1 MLNMSYPLLHS
12 NNFNTKINEIFK
24 NIPNVEI
31 KRLMDKEGKKL
42 ESYQLFV
49 QKFMNENTPYRGI
62 FLYHGVGTGKTCSAV
77 GIADMFAGV
86 REVVVIVPGAQLEA
100 NFKNEIRMCGNI
112 EQPKEHTYYR
122 YTGLKSA
129 KLETLIKDRT
139 LDNKIV
145 IIDESHGFISRLTG
159 DSPTAILMRKWV
171 FGAKNTRF
179 VLLTGTPIINKPN
192 ELAVLFNLIHGK
204 IEILEI
210 TTKNIHSNLQEILK
224 ENPYVD
230 FVEVSKNMKTAI
242 ITPIPYYFKKLS
254 DGLIT
259 SDTDYA
265 PENITDFKSKID
277 DLLSSNNINIEKI
290 EIKEAN
296 LFPEDDDFDNFF
308 IDENLDL
315 IEEHKSILI
324 NRIRGLVSSAGFKQ
338 DDPVREGNTQI
349 IERPNYP
356 KTIIHD
362 YDKIPMS
369 TKQYIGYE
377 SERIKE
383 IQLEKESQ
391 KQRSMKKDVKEI
403 QTFLANSIRKCNGSF
418 HNIETKGISKENNNE
433 HLYQERLKEHLDVY
447 QTKEAKLEEIKDI
460 SPKFHKII
468 ERLEDAQNLNQKNVV
483 YSHLINNEGG
493 LLTFMEMLRSL
504 EWVEYG
510 KANSTNSSKVF
521 ASLVLKTD
529 VEYEN
534 IRKIY
539 NSESPD
545 GKTDAKDNTEG
556 KIINTLIIA
565 KKSAE
570 GITLKETRHMHIIE
584 SHWNMNREEQ
594 IIGRVS
600 RKNSHARLGIEQ
612 RNVNIYRYKSVFP
625 ENVNKSSDNYQKL
638 KRNDNEMTSDELVIS
653 VAERKENLIKQFLN
667 ILYTSSVDCK
677 ENYFAE
683 KCDENDITFHP
694 LIDGKAV
701 NKLDKFM
708 NIIIP
713 NKKWIPKRFHGIR
726 ANYDEF
732 TKNIYF
738 GNIKFAKYDKDE
750 KNFYLFLNN

>member
-31 KRLMDKEGKKL
+31 KRLMDKDGKKL

-62 FLYHGVGTGKTCSAV
+62 FLYHGVGTGKTCSAI
-77 GIADMFAGV
+77 GIADMFSGV
-86 REVVVIVPGAQLEA
+86 RDVVVIVPGAQLEA

-112 EQPKEHTYYR
+112 EQPKEHTFYR

-159 DSPTAILMRKWV
+159 DSPTAKLMRDWV

-204 IEILEI
+204 IEMLEI
-210 TTKNIHSNLQEILK
+210 TTKNIHSDLQKILQN
-224 ENPYVD
+224 NPYVD
-230 FVEVSKNMKTAI
+230 FVEVSKNMKSAI
-242 ITPIPYYFKKLS
+242 ITPVPYYFKKLS
-254 DGLIT
+254 DGLIKR
-259 SDTDYA
+259 DTDYA
-265 PENITDFKSKID
+265 PENITDFKLKIE
-277 DLLSSNNINIEKI
+277 DLLSSNNINVEKND
-290 EIKEAN
+290 IKEAN
-296 LFPEDDDFDNFF
+296 LFPENDDFDDFF
-308 IDENLDL
+308 IDENLEL
-315 IEEHKSILI
+315 NEEHKSILS
-324 NRIRGLVSSAGFKQ
+324 NRISGLVSSAGFKQ
-338 DDPVREGNTQI
+338 GEPVREGNTKI
-349 IERPNYP
+349 IEKANYP
-356 KTIIHD
+356 KTIIND

-369 TKQYIGYE
+369 SGQYIGYE
-377 SERIKE
+377 IERIKE
-383 IQLEKESQ
+383 IQLEK
-391 KQRSMKKDVKEI
+391 KNKTQRSMKKDVKEI

-418 HNIETKGISKENNNE
+418 HNIETKGISKDNNNE
-433 HLYQERLKEHLDVY
+433 HLYQERLKEHLEVY
-447 QTKEAKLEEIKDI
+447 QTKEDKLEEIKDI

-468 ERLEDAQNLNQKNVV
+468 KRIEEAQNLNQKNVV

-504 EWVEYG
+504 GWVEYG
-510 KANSTNSSKVF
+510 ESNPNNSSKVF

-529 VEYEN
+529 NEYEN
-534 IRKIY
+534 IRKLY
-539 NSESPD
+539 NSDEN
-545 GKTDAKDNTEG
+545 KEG
-556 KIINTLIIA
+556 KIISTLVIA

-584 SHWNMNREEQ
+584 SHWNINREEQ

-600 RKNSHARLGIEQ
+600 RKGSHSALGIEQ

-625 ENVNKSSDNYQKL
+625 ENVNKNSDNYQKL
-638 KRNDNEMTSDELVIS
+638 IRNDNNMTSDELVIS
-653 VAERKENLIKQFLN
+653 VSERKEKLIRKFLD
-667 ILYTSSVDCK
+667 ILYESSVDCK

-683 KCDENDITFHP
+683 KCYENEITFHP
-694 LIDGKAV
+694 LIDGKPV

-726 ANYDEF
+726 VNFDEF
-732 TKNIYF
+732 TKTIYL
-738 GNIKFAKYDKDE
+738 GNVKFAKYDKED

>member
-1 MLNMSYPLLHS
+1 MLNMSYPILHA
-12 NNFNTKINEIFK
+12 NNFNKKINEIFK

-31 KRLMDKEGKKL
+31 KRLMDKDGKKL

-62 FLYHGVGTGKTCSAV
+62 LLYHGVGTGKTCSAI
-77 GIADMFAGV
+77 GIADIFEGV
-86 REVVVIVPGAQLEA
+86 RDVVVIVPGAQLEA

-112 EQPKEHTYYR
+112 EQPKEHTFYR
-122 YTGLKSA
+122 YTGLKST
-129 KLETLIKDRT
+129 KLETLIEART

-145 IIDESHGFISRLTG
+145 IIDESHGFISRLIG
-159 DSPTAILMRKWV
+159 ESPTAILMRKWV

-204 IEILEI
+204 IEMLEI
-210 TTKNIHSNLQEILK
+210 TTKNIHSDLQKILQN
-224 ENPYVD
+224 NPYVD

-242 ITPIPYYFKKLS
+242 ITPVPYYFKKLS
-254 DGLIT
+254 DGLIRK
-259 SDTDYA
+259 DIDYA
-265 PENITDFKSKID
+265 PENITDFKLKIED
-277 DLLSSNNINIEKI
+277 ILLSNTINIDKI

-315 IEEHKSILI
+315 IEEHKSILS
-324 NRIRGLVSSAGFKQ
+324 NRISGLVSSAGFKEGES
-338 DDPVREGNTQI
+338 VREGNTKI
-349 IERPNYP
+349 IEKPNYP

-362 YDKIPMS
+362 YDKIEMS
-369 TKQYIGYE
+369 TGQYIGYE

-383 IQLEKESQ
+383 IQLDKKNET
-391 KQRSMKKDVKEI
+391 QRSMKKDVKEI

-418 HNIETKGISKENNNE
+418 HNIDTKGISKANNNE
-433 HLYQERLKEHLDVY
+433 HLYQERLKKHLDEKK
-447 QTKEAKLEEIKDI
+447 TKETKLVAIKDI
-460 SPKFHKII
+460 SPKFHTII
-468 ERLEDAQNLNQKNVV
+468 KRIEDAQNKNEKNVI

-504 EWVEYG
+504 GWVEYD
-510 KANSTNSSKVF
+510 KETPTNSSKVF
-521 ASLVLKTD
+521 ASLVLKTNNT
-529 VEYEN
+529 YEE
-534 IRKIY
+534 IRNLY
-539 NSESPD
+539 NSV
-545 GKTDAKDNTEG
+545 KNKEG

-570 GITLKETRHMHIIE
+570 GITLKETRHLHIIE
-584 SHWNMNREEQ
+584 SHWNINREEQ

-600 RKNSHARLGIEQ
+600 RKDSHSALGIEQ
-612 RNVNIYRYKSVFP
+612 RKVNIYRYKSVFP
-625 ENVNKSSDNYQKL
+625 NDVNKNSDNYQKL
-638 KRNDNEMTSDELVIS
+638 IRNDNNMTSDELVIS
-653 VAERKENLIKQFLN
+653 VSERKDNLIKKFLN

-683 KCDENDITFHP
+683 KCYENDITFHP
-694 LIDGKAV
+694 LIDGKPV

-738 GNIKFAKYDKDE
+738 GNIKFAKYDKDD

>member
-1 MLNMSYPLLHS
+1 MLNMSYPLLHR

-31 KRLMDKEGKKL
+31 KRLMDKDGKSL
-42 ESYQLFV
+42 NSYQLFV

-62 FLYHGVGTGKTCSAV
+62 LLYHGVGTGKTCSAI
-77 GIADMFAGV
+77 GIADMFAGI
-86 REVVVIVPGAQLEA
+86 RDVVVIVPGAQLEA

-129 KLETLIKDRT
+129 KLETLINDRT

-159 DSPTAILMRKWV
+159 DSDTAKLMRKWV

-204 IEILEI
+204 IEMLEI
-210 TTKNIHSNLQEILK
+210 TTKNIYSNLEEILQN
-224 ENPYVD
+224 NPYVD

-242 ITPIPYYFKKLS
+242 ITPVPYYFKKLS
-254 DGLIT
+254 NGLLNKDVNY
-259 SDTDYA
+259 S
-265 PENITDFKSKID
+265 PENIIDFKSKID

-290 EIKEAN
+290 DIKEHD
-296 LFPEDDDFDNFF
+296 LFPEDDDFDDFF
-308 IDENLDL
+308 IDENLDI
-315 IEEHKSILI
+315 IEEHKNILS
-324 NRIRGLVSSAGFKQ
+324 NRISGLVSSAGFKQ

-349 IERPNYP
+349 IEKPNYP

-362 YDKIPMS
+362 YDKIEMS
-369 TKQYIGYE
+369 STQYINYE

-383 IQLEKESQ
+383 IQLEK
-391 KQRSMKKDVKEI
+391 KNKTQRSMKKDVKEI

-418 HNIETKGISKENNNE
+418 HKIETKGISQENNNL
-433 HLYQERLKEHLDVY
+433 HLYQERLKEHLDEY
-447 QTKEAKLEEIKDI
+447 ETKEAKLEEIKDI

-468 ERLEDAQNLNQKNVV
+468 ERIEEAQNLNQTNVI

-493 LLTFMEMLRSL
+493 LLTFIEMLRSL
-504 EWVEYG
+504 GWVEYG

-534 IRKIY
+534 IREIY
-539 NSESPD
+539 NSN
-545 GKTDAKDNTEG
+545 DNTEG
-556 KIINTLIIA
+556 KIINTLFIA

-570 GITLKETRHMHIIE
+570 GITLKNTRHMHIIE
-584 SHWNMNREEQ
+584 SHWNINREEQ
-594 IIGRVS
+594 LIGRVS
-600 RKNSHARLGIEQ
+600 RLNSHSALNLEQ

-625 ENVNKSSDNYQKL
+625 KNVNKSSDNYQKL
-638 KRNDNEMTSDELVIS
+638 MKNDNEMTSDEIVVS
-653 VAERKENLIKQFLN
+653 VSERKEKLIKKFLN
-667 ILYTSSVDCK
+667 ILYESSIDCK
-677 ENYFAE
+677 ENYFSE
-683 KCDENDITFHP
+683 KCYENNITFHP
-694 LIDGKAV
+694 LIDGKTV

-713 NKKWIPKRFHGIR
+713 TKRWIPKRFHGIR

-732 TKNIYF
+732 TKTIYL
-738 GNIKFAKYDKDE
+738 GNVKFAKYDKDD

>member
-31 KRLMDKEGKKL
+31 KRLMDKDGKKL

-62 FLYHGVGTGKTCSAV
+62 LLYHGVGTGKTCSAIA
-77 GIADMFAGV
+77 IADMFAGV
-86 REVVVIVPGAQLEA
+86 RDVVVIVPGAQLEA

-112 EQPKEHTYYR
+112 EQPKEHTFYR

-129 KLETLIKDRT
+129 KLETLIEDRT

-159 DSPTAILMRKWV
+159 DSPTAILMHKWV

-204 IEILEI
+204 IEMLEI
-210 TTKNIHSNLQEILK
+210 TTKNIHSDLQKILQN
-224 ENPYVD
+224 NPYVD

-254 DGLIT
+254 DGLIRK
-259 SDTDYA
+259 DIDYA
-265 PENITDFKSKID
+265 PENITDFKSKIED
-277 DLLSSNNINIEKI
+277 ILSSNTIEKI

-296 LFPEDDDFDNFF
+296 LFPEDDNFDNFF

-315 IEEHKSILI
+315 IEEHKSILS

-338 DDPVREGNTQI
+338 DDPIREGNIQI
-349 IERPNYP
+349 IEKPNYP

-362 YDKIPMS
+362 YDKIEMS
-369 TKQYIGYE
+369 AMQFINYE
-377 SERIKE
+377 TERIKE
-383 IQLEKESQ
+383 IQLDK
-391 KQRSMKKDVKEI
+391 KNKTQRSMKKDVKEI

-418 HNIETKGISKENNNE
+418 HNIDTKGISKANNNE
-433 HLYQERLKEHLDVY
+433 HLYQERLKKHLDDY
-447 QTKEAKLEEIKDI
+447 KTKETKLVAIKDI
-460 SPKFHKII
+460 SPKFHAII
-468 ERLEDAQNLNQKNVV
+468 KRIEDAQNKNEKNVI

-504 EWVEYG
+504 GWVEYDEN
-510 KANSTNSSKVF
+510 KPNNSSKVF
-521 ASLVLKTD
+521 ASLVLKKD
-529 VEYEN
+529 IEYEN
-534 IRKIY
+534 IRKIF
-539 NSESPD
+539 NSEPPD
-545 GKTDAKDNTEG
+545 DAKDNTEG
-556 KIINTLIIA
+556 KIINTLFIA
-565 KKSAE
+565 KQSAE
-570 GITLKETRHMHIIE
+570 GITLRHTRHLHIIE
-584 SHWNMNREEQ
+584 SHWNINREEQ

-600 RKNSHARLGIEQ
+600 RKNSHSALGIEQ
-612 RNVNIYRYKSVFP
+612 RTVNIYRYKSVFP
-625 ENVNKSSDNYQKL
+625 NDVNKNSDNYQKL
-638 KRNDNEMTSDELVIS
+638 IRNDNNMTSDELVIS
-653 VAERKENLIKQFLN
+653 VSERKENVIRKFLD

-683 KCDENDITFHP
+683 KCYENDITFHP
-694 LIDGKAV
+694 LIDGKTV

-732 TKNIYF
+732 TKTIYF

-750 KNFYLFLNN
+750 KNFYLFLN